1 MENRQIALEARSNEV
16 DPTEARILGAA
27 AALISTRGIDGLTVT
42 EVAKRAGVSRPT
54 VYRRWAGTDELVRA
68 TLLRAT
74 LALIERIDAERVDAE
89 LPAAEQASRR
99 ALVDTVLRFTELF
112 RADPLYRGLLEH
124 EPEVFTRYSL
134 LRIGSGQR
142 ALLLWLGAAI
152 ARAQEYGEVRVGAP
166 ADIAIMLLLIAQ
178 SAILSHRS
186 VSALID
192 AEALDVQLRAAVDGY
207 LRP

>member
-1 MENRQIALEARSNEV
+1 MKNRQIVIEAPSKTS
-16 DPTEARILGAA
+16 DPTEARILDAA
-27 AALISTRGIDGLTVT
+27 AALIATHGIDGLTVT
-42 EVAKRAGVSRPT
+42 EVARRAGVSRPT

-68 TLLRAT
+68 TLLRTT
-74 LALIERIDAERVDAE
+74 LALIERIDDEPSSREELVDA
-89 LPAAEQASRR
+89 
-99 ALVDTVLRFTELF
+99 VLRFTELF
-112 RADPLYRGLLEH
+112 RADSLYRSLLEH

-134 LRIGSGQR
+134 LRIGSSQR

-152 ARAQEYGEVRVGAP
+152 ARAQKRDEVRTGEP
-166 ADIAIMLLLIAQ
+166 ADIAVMLLLIAQ

-192 AEALDVQLRAAVDGY
+192 AKTLDVQLRAAVDGY